1 MNLLQMLT
9 QSMMQPSSVDAL
21 SQQTG
26 ESPINIKKLLV
37 IALPL
42 LLLYMTKNAQSKEG
56 ASSLAKALDDHQ
68 DIGAVDKQ
76 IAKSDAVDGEKI
88 LGHIFGGNTDQ
99 VVGGLS
105 QNTGISTGS
114 VIKILA
120 LLAPIILSSL
130 RAATNHANQQAAPA
144 QTAGG
149 VNLSDGLDLGDVFS
163 LLAGQ
168 AAKPQQQQKPQ
179 GLDMNLLG
187 QLLGGGAKP
196 QQSGIDGSALMN
208 ALLSVMK

>member
-1 MNLLQMLT
+1 MLT
-9 QSMMQPSSVDAL
+9 QSMTQPSSVDAL

-26 ESPINIKKLLV
+26 ESPVNIKKLLI

-42 LLLYMTKNAQSKEG
+42 LLLYMTKNAESKEG
-56 ASSLAKALDDHQ
+56 ANSLAKALDDHQ
-68 DIGAVDKQ
+68 EIDALDKQ

-130 RAATNHANQQAAPA
+130 RAATNHANQQSAPV
-144 QTAGG
+144 QQPAGG
-149 VNLSDGLDLGDVFS
+149 VNLSDGLDLGDIFS

-168 AAKPQQQQKPQ
+168 AAKPQQQSPQ

-196 QQSGIDGSALMN
+196 QQSGLDGSALMN